1 MRRTATFVIACV
13 LALTCTA
20 CSSNN
25 EGKIQGKWKST
36 GTVEGAPPGTVTA
49 EFKTDGTFQM
59 SALGMSVLTAKY
71 KLGSGDYVNFSDV
84 QSNKPEKNARVKIT
98 IAGENM
104 TWVEEKATYQFTR
117 DK

>member
-1 MRRTATFVIACV
+1 MRRSVSCAIVCFIA
-13 LALTCTA
+13 LACSA

-49 EFKTDGTFQM
+49 EFKTDGTFVM
-59 SALGMSVLTAKY
+59 AALGMPVLTANY
-71 KLGSGDYVNFSDV
+71 KLGSGDYVNFSNVKSDK
-84 QSNKPEKNARVKIT
+84 SEKNARVKIT
-98 IAGENM
+98 IAGDNM
-104 TWVEEKATYQFTR
+104 TWVEEKATYQFAK